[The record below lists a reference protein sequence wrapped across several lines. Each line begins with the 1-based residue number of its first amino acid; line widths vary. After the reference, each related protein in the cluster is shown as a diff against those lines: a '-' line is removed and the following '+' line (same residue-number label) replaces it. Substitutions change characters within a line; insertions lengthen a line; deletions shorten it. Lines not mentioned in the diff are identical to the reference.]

1 MRDTAARPKR
11 PRLLQADD
19 ELELPDDDFA
29 APNPDNSDI
38 LGVERYI
45 SGDPEV
51 VRLREIAADPGAHFF
66 PSVKVGATT
75 MIYVGPQGL
84 APELAELFAFPS
96 NILRR
101 DRSSSEERRSKRPRT
116 AGPADSEDV
125 EIGRRGSMRPLSEG
139 FPDPFAI
146 GDDTFELGDDIGMQQ
161 PEFAL
166 PEEITPRS
174 KRIREPSLG
183 PSRAESIARA
193 VQYGEDQSGN
203 NALAMFDSR
212 QQREGES
219 QVSITPSKSL
229 ASEEKSKTSS
239 GYSRNTG
246 MAMGLLR
253 RELEAIEEED
263 KVLGFGKIADNVGHD
278 SSFCRAELMGVS

>member
-1 MRDTAARPKR
+1 MATLVDAGVRDTAARPKR
-11 PRLLQADD
+11 SRLLQADD

-29 APNPDNSDI
+29 APNPDSSDI

-45 SGDPEV
+45 LGDPEV
-51 VRLREIAADPGAHFF
+51 VRLREIVADPGAHFF
-66 PSVKVGATT
+66 PTVKVGGTT

-101 DRSSSEERRSKRPRT
+101 DRSSSEERMSKRPRT
-116 AGPADSEDV
+116 VGPASSEDV
-125 EIGRRGSMRPLSEG
+125 EIGRRGSMIPLSEG
-139 FPDPFAI
+139 FPDPFAG
-146 GDDTFELGDDIGMQQ
+146 GDETFDLGEDIGMQP

-166 PEEITPRS
+166 PEDITPRS
-174 KRIREPSLG
+174 KRIRESSLA
-183 PSRAESIARA
+183 PSRAESIAR
-193 VQYGEDQSGN
+193 VIQYAEEQSGT
-203 NALAMFDSR
+203 NALAMFDPR
-212 QQREGES
+212 QQREEES
-219 QVSITPSKSL
+219 QVSITPSQSQAL
-229 ASEEKSKTSS
+229 EERSKTSS

-263 KVLGFGKIADNVGHD
+263 KVVHL
-278 SSFCRAELMGVS
+278 